1 MWNTNVIILL
11 KDVSENSKK
20 YKIMHEEEAQHYKQA
35 SIFWQI
41 LYTITLTFIITLSG
55 SSMSIFL
62 SAGNSEFIL
71 LFNGLI
77 IILEI
82 INTIIWG
89 YREIKQ
95 FPMLIRD
102 HKINASEFSAITTS
116 IRLQLALS
124 PEHRTDSKDF
134 ITEIIN
140 RYNTVISNSI
150 EIRETTYKRCSSML
164 SNELNLIE
172 LNTVNIDDIEMN
184 NSKEEEIYMVNSNLE
199 AEMKR
204 LTENL

>member
-1 MWNTNVIILL
+1 
-11 KDVSENSKK
+11 
-20 YKIMHEEEAQHYKQA
+20 MHEMEAQHYKHA
-35 SIFWQI
+35 SLIWQL
-41 LYTITLTFIITLSG
+41 LYTITLTFVITLSG

-62 SAGNSEFIL
+62 AGGNKSFIL

-77 IILEI
+77 IILEV

-89 YREIKQ
+89 YREIRQ

-102 HKINASEFSAITTS
+102 HNTNATEFSAITTS

-124 PEHRTDSKDF
+124 PESRTDSKDF

-140 RYNTVISNSI
+140 RYNSVISNSI
-150 EIRETTYKRCSSML
+150 EIRESTYKKCMMIMSDD
-164 SNELNLIE
+164 LNLVE

-184 NSKEEEIYMVNSNLE
+184 NSKEDEIHNVNHDIQSQ
-199 AEMKR
+199 MR
-204 LTENL
+204 LFNQSL